1 LPQFFFPVD
10 YDGFRYEDDRGE
22 VFTTTE
28 EAEAHATCVAGEL
41 SRNNAKRVTVFVVG
55 ADRFRV
61 LQSVARGNPHSARLG
76 ADLGFDEGLRE
87 QTRLSGVVA
96 RIKTTR

>member
-28 EAEAHATCVAGEL
+28 EAEAHATCVAVEL
-41 SRNNAKRVTVFVVG
+41 SRNNAKRVTVCVVA

-61 LQSVARGNPHSARLG
+61 LQRVARGNPHAARLEPTS
-76 ADLGFDEGLRE
+76 DS
-87 QTRLSGVVA
+87 TRACASKRVCLVLSRG
-96 RIKTTR
+96 